1 MRKILYL
8 FTVFAT
14 FILING
20 CFSDKS
26 NSNKMIQVN
35 VSISYPEKEIYLE
48 DLAEIQYLQLKL
60 DHEFLYNDIRII
72 TSTKIITINRFNG
85 DILLFSKEGL
95 PFSKFNHQGNGPNDY
110 PNIDLLIYDE
120 MVDEFFIKSDRK
132 INVYSTSGEFK
143 RTLVLKEGAFLINEI
158 VNFDINSFLLY
169 DDYEVF
175 PSSFS
180 FISKKDGSLIETIDV
195 SKNKKINIM
204 YRQNVDNGFSL
215 LRAPAY
221 HIVKYN
227 EGYLL
232 TDFSIDTVFFLSGD
246 KKLSPILVRKPLIQS
261 MDPVIYLNSFIVAGD
276 YEFMTSITVKNENN
290 QLPRKYLMRDKKT
303 GSIYQQKIIFNDY
316 KGKQVTL
323 SPETIYKT
331 QNSQSGL
338 IVLSLVELQE
348 ANRENRIIGRL
359 KELVENSDEDGNDIF
374 MLLRFK

>member
-8 FTVFAT
+8 LVLFAI
-14 FILING
+14 FILIAG

-26 NSNKMIQVN
+26 NSDDMIQVN

-48 DLAEIQYLQLKL
+48 DLAEIEYLQL
-60 DHEFLYNDIRII
+60 EFDDEYLYNDIRII
-72 TSTKIITINRFNG
+72 ASTKIITINHFNG
-85 DILLFSKEGL
+85 DVLLFSKEGHPL
-95 PFSKFNHQGNGPNDY
+95 AKFNHQGNGPNDY

-120 MVDEFFIKSDRK
+120 MVDEFFIKSDRR
-132 INVYSTSGEFK
+132 INVYSALGEFK
-143 RTLVLKEGAFLINEI
+143 RTLVLQERAFLINEF
-158 VNFDINSFLLY
+158 VNFDIQSFLLY

-175 PSSFS
+175 PASFS
-180 FISKKDGSLIETIDV
+180 FLSKTDGTLIETIDIP
-195 SKNKKINIM
+195 KNKKINLM
-204 YRQNVDNGFSL
+204 YRQAVDNGFSL

-290 QLPRKYLMRDKKT
+290 KLPRTYLMRDKKT

-316 KGKQVTL
+316 KGKQVAI

-331 QNSQSGL
+331 QDSKSGL
-338 IVLSLVELQE
+338 IVLSLVELQD
-348 ANRENRIIGRL
+348 ANRENRISGRL
-359 KELVENSDEDGNDIF
+359 KKLVENSDTDGNDIL
-374 MLLRFK
+374 MLLYFK